1 MWEEFYRLFQP
12 ELLRYACS
20 ICPSRELAEDLTQE
34 AFLRALQNVDKLE
47 ALSRSQRRAWLYK
60 TLKNLLCDHYRGETL
75 ANRYVC
81 EVEPDAAAE
90 EHGYA
95 RLEDQALLVCL
106 SPQNRILFQM
116 RYVEGYT
123 AAELA
128 EIFQMPSGTI
138 RARLSRSRA
147 VLRAALEKD

>member
-1 MWEEFYRLFQP
+1 MWEDFYRLYQP
-12 ELLRYACS
+12 ELLRYARS
-20 ICPSRELAEDLTQE
+20 SCPSRELAEDLTQE
-34 AFLRALQNVDKLE
+34 VFLRALQNVEKLE

-60 TLKNLLCDHYRGETL
+60 TLKNLLYDHYRGETL
-75 ANRYVC
+75 ANRYIC

-95 RLEDQALLVCL
+95 RLEDEALLTCL
-106 SPQNRILFQM
+106 APQDRMLFQM

-128 EIFQMPSGTI
+128 ELFHMPSGTI

-147 VLRAALEKD
+147 VLRAALEKR